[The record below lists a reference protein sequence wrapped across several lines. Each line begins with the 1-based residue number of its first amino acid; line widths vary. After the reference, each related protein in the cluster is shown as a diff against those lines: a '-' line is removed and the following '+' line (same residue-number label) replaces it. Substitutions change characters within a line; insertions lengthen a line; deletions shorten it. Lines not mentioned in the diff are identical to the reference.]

1 MGSNKKHR
9 ATTPSVPVSP
19 LKRLLE
25 WSLLSHLRRIDRDNI
40 DESATTDGRI
50 LGVVYFSGAVLW
62 LLNYIV
68 LDGRFQVRCAH
79 FLVETLGI
87 FGGDPD
93 MLFPEQ
99 RALLTRICWSL
110 GCIFFY
116 TAVPM
121 VFYKFFMKGKLTT
134 LGLSPRGF
142 FRHMWIY
149 ALLFIPVLFC
159 VWVVSYQQSFQS
171 TYPFYRNPL
180 TIGHL
185 LAWEAFYGLQF
196 FALEAFFRGFMLCEL
211 KHRWGW
217 RSVLFMI
224 VPYCMI
230 HFTKPALEAL
240 GAIIAG
246 TVLGFLALRTRSIW
260 GGVSIHVAVAWSMD
274 IASLVQRGYHF
285 PG

>member
-1 MGSNKKHR
+1 MGRKNKQSDATA
-9 ATTPSVPVSP
+9 ATTQSP
-19 LKRLLE
+19 LRRLLE
-25 WSLLSHLRRIDRDNI
+25 WSLLSHLRKIDEDTI
-40 DESATTDGRI
+40 DESKTSDGRI
-50 LGVVYFSGAVLW
+50 VSLVLFSGAVLW

-68 LDGRFQVRCAH
+68 LDGRFQLKCAH
-79 FLVETLGI
+79 FVVENFGI
-87 FGGDPD
+87 FGGNPK

-116 TAVPM
+116 TAVPLT
-121 VFYKFFMKGKLTT
+121 FYKFVMKGKLST
-134 LGLSPRGF
+134 LGMSPKGF
-142 FRHMWIY
+142 FKHLWIY
-149 ALLFIPVLFC
+149 ALLFIPVLAC
-159 VWVVSYQQSFQS
+159 VWIVSYQQSFQH

-180 TIGHL
+180 TIYHL

-230 HFTKPALEAL
+230 HFTKPGLEAL

-274 IASLVQRGYHF
+274 IASLMQRGFKF
-285 PG
+285 PE